1 MSEPKDLLALLQ
13 TLAKTHSPSSKLR
26 MLANSWRI
34 LRNLTPKQQQNL
46 FAAQGLK
53 QASTLLRRAGGWD
66 ERSRDLLLA
75 LADRADK
82 ADSVDK
88 LTNIFRRF
96 RKGEVSEMLDEG
108 LDHLE
113 DQIRG
118 SREEQEKDE
127 QPPLNVDPL
136 PLDLEPQAK
145 AERPPAPPSRRARTR
160 ASRERETRER
170 EARDREAR
178 EREAAEEASR
188 RQATSQ
194 PVDDGADTG
203 PAVPQAPGSA
213 PDQARSTAEVRTQRV
228 IDQDQAVREER
239 EDPWPAPP
247 VETTR
252 LREPESILARL
263 SGESTLLDRFRLVR
277 DRFAELSNS
286 TDLAQAVEQFPAG
299 WARRRFVTQLIRK
312 GDLDFEQACGLLERL
327 PGSGENWAVSAILER
342 FPIDA
347 SRLSILEEVVRSPL
361 SKRRVKRHRV

>member
-1 MSEPKDLLALLQ
+1 MSEHKDLLALLQ

-26 MLANSWRI
+26 ILANSWRI

-53 QASTLLRRAGGWD
+53 QASTLLRRAGGRD

-178 EREAAEEASR
+178 ES
-188 RQATSQ
+188 TSQ
-194 PVDDGADTG
+194 PVDDSPLGADRG
-203 PAVPQAPGSA
+203 PSAPQVPGSA
-213 PDQARSTAEVRTQRV
+213 PDQARSTAEVRAQRL
-228 IDQDQAVREER
+228 IDQDQAIREER

-263 SGESTLLDRFRLVR
+263 SGKSTLLDRFRLVR
-277 DRFAELSNS
+277 DRFTELSNS

-312 GDLDFEQACGLLERL
+312 GELDFEQACRLLEQL
-327 PGSGENWAVSAILER
+327 PATGENWAVSAILER